1 LRKTE
6 WRKRRDWAKLSKAA
20 EKQSRYPIEST
31 TSTQIRIRPADCLVI
46 NEHARK
52 QEMKTLSISNLS
64 GKLAKSVMVLFAIA
78 ASTGAAFAADPASP
92 RLTSDPIE
100 PGIYAT
106 SPALPEAPK
115 PHRFWD
121 KQNTM
126 LFAGVAAVNTADFVV
141 TRQNL
146 LSGGKE
152 LNPVTRVF
160 AGNSASLALNFAG
173 ETAATMGIAYM
184 FHRTGHY
191 RLERMTSLVAISYSA
206 PAVIYSG
213 THR

>member
-1 LRKTE
+1 MGRAGRK
-6 WRKRRDWAKLSKAA
+6 AK
-20 EKQSRYPIEST
+20 
-31 TSTQIRIRPADCLVI
+31 
-46 NEHARK
+46 
-52 QEMKTLSISNLS
+52 MKTLSIANLS
-64 GKLAKSVMVLFAIA
+64 DKLAKAAMLFSAVAVLSVAAVAEQPGSAI
-78 ASTGAAFAADPASP
+78 
-92 RLTSDPIE
+92 TSETIE
-100 PGIYAT
+100 PGIYST
-106 SPALPEAPK
+106 SPTLPEAPK

-121 KQNTM
+121 KANSM
-126 LFAGVAAVNTADFVV
+126 LFAGVAAVNTADFIV

-146 LSGGKE
+146 QSGGQE

-160 AGNSASLALNFAG
+160 AGNTATLALNFAG
-173 ETAATMGIAYM
+173 ETVATMGIAYM

>member
-1 LRKTE
+1 MKRDGRK
-6 WRKRRDWAKLSKAA
+6 AK
-20 EKQSRYPIEST
+20 
-31 TSTQIRIRPADCLVI
+31 
-46 NEHARK
+46 
-52 QEMKTLSISNLS
+52 MKTLSIANLS
-64 GKLAKSVMVLFAIA
+64 DKLAKAAVVFFAVA
-78 ASTGAAFAADPASP
+78 LLSAAAVAEQPGSASTSE
-92 RLTSDPIE
+92 TIE
-100 PGIYAT
+100 PGIYST
-106 SPALPEAPK
+106 SPTLPEAPK

-121 KQNTM
+121 KTNSF
-126 LFAGVAAVNTADFVV
+126 LFAGVAAVNTADFIV

-146 LSGGKE
+146 QSGGQE

-160 AGNSASLALNFAG
+160 AGNTATLALNFAG
-173 ETAATMGIAYM
+173 ETVATMGIAYM

>member
-1 LRKTE
+1 MT
-6 WRKRRDWAKLSKAA
+6 
-20 EKQSRYPIEST
+20 
-31 TSTQIRIRPADCLVI
+31 
-46 NEHARK
+46 
-52 QEMKTLSISNLS
+52 TLSISNLFD
-64 GKLAKSVMVLFAIA
+64 KLAKAAMVLLAIA
-78 ASTGAAFAADPASP
+78 ALSSSAVAADPASASASE
-92 RLTSDPIE
+92 TIE
-100 PGIYAT
+100 PGIYAA
-106 SPALPEAPK
+106 SPTLPEAPK

-121 KQNTM
+121 KTNTM
-126 LFAGVAAVNTADFVV
+126 LFAGVVAVNTADFVV

-146 LSGGKE
+146 QSGGQE

-160 AGNSASLALNFAG
+160 AGNSATLALNFAG
-173 ETAATMGIAYM
+173 ETVATMGIAYM